1 MPEPRVF
8 HMRVWQGQ
16 DITFLARIVND
27 AGDVLTDDDVSSW
40 SLRVF
45 DTQDRRDGR
54 KIVTDALPSS
64 YFFDEL
70 QTGSGWTRDATG
82 WNFRYTLEYD
92 TFRSEGGHQYRF
104 EFLVETDGGGMVPI
118 VFLVH
123 VAALGSF

>member
-27 AGDVLTDDDVSSW
+27 AGDVFTSDDVGSW

-45 DTQDRRDGR
+45 DTNDRRNGR
-54 KIVTDALPSS
+54 KLVTDALPST

-70 QTGSGWTRDATG
+70 QTDSGWTRDATG
-82 WNFRYTLEYD
+82 WNFKYTLEYD
-92 TFRSEGGHQYRF
+92 TFRSEGGHQYRY
-104 EFLVETDGGGMVPI
+104 EFAIDTEDDGMVPV
-118 VFLVH
+118 VFNVQ
-123 VAALGSF
+123 VAALGSV